1 MITPLQLA
9 LGMPA
14 LSFASYLVT
23 MGLTEDRA
31 IRGAVLFAA
40 LIATANGLCALALS
54 RVGAGRQS
62 MKAFFRAIFGG
73 MVVRMGTTLVGFAIG
88 LKVLLL
94 PVVPFA
100 AALLMLTFLF
110 TAAELAVWSRQDFAP
125 KAHRS

>member
-54 RVGAGRQS
+54 RVGAGQQS

-88 LKVLLL
+88 IKVLLL